1 MVKHCDKSNL
11 VTKPRRG
18 TALLWYNHL
27 LDDKDRWLGNLDPF
41 SYQGSCQVQKGEKWV
56 AKIWVNIIGDGKRE
70 LRAWKMGHNWL
81 AQNNYNKEITIAL
94 QSEIDEETETENR
107 YTRDKNEFENKK
119 LDIVDNVANK
129 NVASSNK
136 EDIHGIKEGRV
147 ESEENH
153 VRYGDE
159 ITNNEEATV
168 ESLED
173 SSEDA
178 PKGPK
183 LTRTETSTPLPL
195 TEEQMT
201 PKGPS
206 TGQPPPQRFEGNR
219 IMQSIMLLLDELD
232 QVELE
237 IIARNLHTKLKL
249 VCVPLIVNPMGRI

>member
-1 MVKHCDKSNL
+1 MKHCDKSNL
-11 VTKPRRG
+11 VIKPQRG

-56 AKIWVNIIGDGKRE
+56 AKIWLNINGDGKRE

-81 AQNNYNKEITIAL
+81 AQNNYNKEIVHAL
-94 QSEIDEETETENR
+94 QSEIDEDAETKNR
-107 YTRDKNEFENKK
+107 YTRDKNEFENKV
-119 LDIVDNVANK
+119 DFADNVVNK
-129 NVASSNK
+129 NVASSK
-136 EDIHGIKEGRV
+136 EDIHGIKEERV
-147 ESEENH
+147 ESEESH
-153 VRYGDE
+153 VRDHD
-159 ITNNEEATV
+159 ITNNKEATV
-168 ESLED
+168 ESVED
-173 SSEDA
+173 SPEDA

-183 LTRTETSTPLPL
+183 LTRTETSSPLPL
-195 TEEQMT
+195 TEEEMT

-206 TGQPPPQRFEGNR
+206 PGQPPPQRFEGNR
-219 IMQSIMLLLDELD
+219 IMQSIMLLLEELD